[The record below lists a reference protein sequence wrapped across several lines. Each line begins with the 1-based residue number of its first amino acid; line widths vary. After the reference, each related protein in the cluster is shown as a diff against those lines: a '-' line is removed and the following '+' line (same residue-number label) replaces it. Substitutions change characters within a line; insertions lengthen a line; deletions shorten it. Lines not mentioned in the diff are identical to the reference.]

1 MGTWAD
7 GTVLWDTDI
16 LNIMEAIKGN
26 GVISGL
32 AVSQRGAGINLSVDT
47 ALGVACVNIT
57 GVKKTATVN
66 TAITAADGSN
76 PRYDIITLNS
86 AGTITAT
93 AGTAAANPVPANL
106 PANEILL
113 AYVYV
118 GTGVTEI
125 TDANITDKRVNIRSG
140 TARKL
145 IYSTNVQASTTAT
158 SATTIQTTG
167 AFDAKY
173 SKIFVKAYGH
183 VSLTEQ
189 NNLVDTVTGYL
200 GIFKDSTQI
209 GSYVV
214 ATYNTEASGA
224 NTDTHGSGLAIE
236 FVLADGTD
244 YTYGDSITI
253 TAQGYRSG
261 GLGGTIYVDSYIVE
275 GVE

>member
-7 GTVLWDTDI
+7 GTVLWDTEMNNV
-16 LNIMEAIKGN
+16 LEAIKGN

-32 AVSQRGAGINLSVDT
+32 ATTQRGAGANMSVDT

-167 AFDAKY
+167 AFDA
-173 SKIFVKAYGH
+173 
-183 VSLTEQ
+183 
-189 NNLVDTVTGYL
+189 
-200 GIFKDSTQI
+200 
-209 GSYVV
+209 
-214 ATYNTEASGA
+214 
-224 NTDTHGSGLAIE
+224 
-236 FVLADGTD
+236 
-244 YTYGDSITI
+244 
-253 TAQGYRSG
+253 
-261 GLGGTIYVDSYIVE
+261 
-275 GVE
+275 